1 VGAVSAVNTA
11 LVLVGGCALVTAAIK
26 VAGPVALGGR
36 VMPAAFTAIVLLLAP
51 ALLAA
56 LVVTQA
62 LADGGRLAVGADTAG
77 VVTGG
82 LVAVRTGSVV
92 AAVVVAAAVA
102 AGLRAATGQ

>member
-62 LADGGRLAVGADTAG
+62 LADGGRLAVARTRQAWSREGWSLCVAD
-77 VVTGG
+77 
-82 LVAVRTGSVV
+82 LWLPR
-92 AAVVVAAAVA
+92 
-102 AGLRAATGQ
+102 